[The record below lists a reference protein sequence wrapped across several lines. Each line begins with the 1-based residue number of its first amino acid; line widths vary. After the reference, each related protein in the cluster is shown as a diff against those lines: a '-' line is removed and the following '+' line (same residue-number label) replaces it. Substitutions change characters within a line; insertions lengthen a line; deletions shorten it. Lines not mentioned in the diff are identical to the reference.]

1 MTPTPSRRLSAYYPI
16 VGETLLLLSAWI
28 LMAWGHDVVVA
39 VIRSLT

>member
-16 VGETLLLLSAWI
+16 VGETLLFISACV
-28 LMAWGHDVVVA
+28 LMAWGPDVVVA